1 MGKFFEPIDLV
12 EQVDVQD
19 QDAEYT
25 RCVCDLLGLEITC
38 LGFGRLYGHIDNRC
52 QQKEKRPGI
61 CQTRILNR
69 QRIEYQAKQA
79 AGSARSDQKSID
91 RASSGRLDAYK

>member
-25 RCVCDLLGLEITC
+25 RGVCDHLGLEITC
-38 LGFGRLYGHIDNRC
+38 LGFG
-52 QQKEKRPGI
+52 
-61 CQTRILNR
+61 
-69 QRIEYQAKQA
+69 
-79 AGSARSDQKSID
+79 
-91 RASSGRLDAYK
+91 